1 MRKRFYPEHVRAEKY
16 EEFLHL

>member
-16 EEFLHL
+16 EEF